1 MKNNVKILLVD
12 DQTDFLDPISYWLQ
26 AKGYQ
31 VMLAN
36 SGQQAIK
43 LIKSTTPDI
52 IFLDIKMPEMDGIQT
67 LDHIRKFDRQTPII
81 MLTAYG
87 DEENLAKACQLGIS
101 GFFPKKAE
109 LVQLANII
117 ETTLRTHKKIRSK

>member
-1 MKNNVKILLVD
+1 MKKNIKILLVD
-12 DQTDFLDPISYWLQ
+12 DQSDFLDPISYWLQ

-31 VMLAN
+31 VVLAN
-36 SGQQAIK
+36 SGQQAIE
-43 LIKSTTPDI
+43 LIKSATPDI
-52 IFLDIKMPEMDGIQT
+52 IFLDVKMPEMDGIQT
-67 LDHIRKFDRQTPII
+67 LERIRKFDRQTPVI

-87 DEENLAKACQLGIS
+87 DEESLAKACQLGIS

-109 LVQLANII
+109 LIQFASII